1 MLFERR
7 WPQLT
12 RHLLMIGL
20 ALVLSDHIHH
30 FIVLWYFVGSPQF
43 DLFYVLF

>member
-1 MLFERR
+1 
-7 WPQLT
+7 
-12 RHLLMIGL
+12 MIGL